1 MPICVCS
8 AEGHLRTPDI
18 YQKTLCLI
26 PSLDLQAIRRLRVP
40 VLFLWQKGQCRTATP
55 DPRILASMSPENQTF
70 KEKMY
75 LHITVTGSL
84 HKARSYHKEAQLLI
98 LKQIG
103 AQGQMIS
110 KVWAKTISDKSW
122 DYTLGCGFKTV
133 AATAVRR
140 AIVWLMAKL
149 TAALCA
155 DKRYMTT
162 TNMHTP
168 PNEISCWGRCLVSRT
183 SHTTS
188 RATAT
193 TSKTLKA
200 QLNAVSLVNSFHEVQ
215 LFIVLRRVG
224 GHDKENVLSP
234 IDPFWVGRQESDG
247 GCETLADSFALV
259 LLHKFVCRSSNDQT
273 RQDHERCGPLEI

>member
-1 MPICVCS
+1 
-8 AEGHLRTPDI
+8 
-18 YQKTLCLI
+18 
-26 PSLDLQAIRRLRVP
+26 
-40 VLFLWQKGQCRTATP
+40 
-55 DPRILASMSPENQTF
+55 
-70 KEKMY
+70 MY

-84 HKARSYHKEAQLLI
+84 HKARSYHKEALLLI
-98 LKQIG
+98 LKQAG

-110 KVWAKTISDKSW
+110 KVSAKTIGDKSQ
-122 DYTLGCGFKTV
+122 DNTLGCCFETV
-133 AATAVRR
+133 VAPAVWR
-140 AIVWLMAKL
+140 AIVWLTAKL

-168 PNEISCWGRCLVSRT
+168 PKEISCWGRCLVSRT

-215 LFIVLRRVG
+215 LFVVLRRVG
-224 GHDKENVLSP
+224 GHYKENVLSP
-234 IDPFWVGRQESDG
+234 IDPFRVGLQESARWF
-247 GCETLADSFALV
+247 ETLADSFAQV
-259 LLHKFVCRSSNDQT
+259 PLHKFVCCSSNDQT
-273 RQDHERCGPLEI
+273 RQDHERCGPLEIQYTGCNEVCHITCRTKERWVRFPKSQSMQAAFKG

>member
-1 MPICVCS
+1 
-8 AEGHLRTPDI
+8 
-18 YQKTLCLI
+18 
-26 PSLDLQAIRRLRVP
+26 
-40 VLFLWQKGQCRTATP
+40 
-55 DPRILASMSPENQTF
+55 
-70 KEKMY
+70 MY

-84 HKARSYHKEAQLLI
+84 HKARSYCKEALLLI

-110 KVWAKTISDKSW
+110 KVWAKTIGDKSL
-122 DYTLGCGFKTV
+122 DNSLGCCFKTV
-133 AATAVRR
+133 VAPAVKR

-188 RATAT
+188 RARAT

-215 LFIVLRRVG
+215 LFIVLRRMVG
-224 GHDKENVLSP
+224 GHFKENVLSP
-234 IDPFWVGRQESDG
+234 VDPFRVGLKESG
-247 GCETLADSFALV
+247 RGFETLADSFALV
-259 LLHKFVCRSSNDQT
+259 FLHKFECCSGNDQT